1 MEQVV
6 EKYGWKKVAI
16 VLVGSGLLG
25 VVFVLMSFS
34 SLDREAMEIV
44 KKKSNGSTTQTISRT
59 DPFSQGGSGLR
70 EYKTN
75 YYTVSIPE
83 FMTLE
88 SFQPSSSAFNSI
100 KLSDKENSAII
111 EIAVLNTS
119 NVNVT
124 EMSNNYS
131 LLGYDKREYNHPA
144 GSVIEYNGTV
154 GNTNVHQRV
163 AFLRKGNN
171 VIRYL
176 ASYSSGNINQQ
187 IEQLFSDIFLS
198 IK

>member
-1 MEQVV
+1 MEELAV
-6 EKYGWKKVAI
+6 KYGWKKVAI
-16 VLVGSGLLG
+16 VLVGIGLLG
-25 VVFVLMSFS
+25 VAFFLMSFS

-44 KKKSNGSTTQTISRT
+44 KKKSGKSTTQTVSRP

-75 YYTVSIPE
+75 YYTISIPE

-88 SFQPSSSAFNSI
+88 SYQPNSSSLNSI
-100 KLSDKENSAII
+100 KLSDKENNAII

-119 NVNVT
+119 KVNVT

-144 GSVIEYNGTV
+144 GQVTEYSGTV

-163 AFLRKGNN
+163 AFLKKGNN
-171 VIRYL
+171 DIRYL
-176 ASYSSGNINQQ
+176 ASYTSDNISQQ

-198 IK
+198 IQ